1 MKIQTLFQDI
11 GIIKEKYKGE
21 VMKRS
26 LFIKSAT
33 MLAIM
38 GCNFSSVPTMNE
50 KTGIVTTA
58 LAAGPASYL
67 TEEQVIPLMK
77 KIPID
82 TSGYVVED
90 IYLDETIAFGQNGA
104 VWTSYWVKEKGKNES
119 LYIDVDA
126 KTGKLVQF
134 TKSTVD
140 KPKETAVDII
150 SEEEALEKAEAF
162 INTVAPEV
170 QGHISKAN
178 EYQVDDPTPP
188 QVMNHVFYFV
198 RVENEIP
205 FLENYLQVIVDSQ
218 GEIGSYSRKWY
229 DGELPS
235 PVPVITAEEAGR
247 RWDESVKPA
256 LHYVYTGEQIGKY
269 GLPQKKMILAYGY
282 DEKAPIFIDAMTNQP
297 MTFLGESISQ
307 QSPMIPI
314 GTSIR
319 MMAKDQKKLTDDE
332 KREKAD
338 KIALTMFQAMPDHQT
353 KVGSSTAISWNGF
366 GEVSSSSAKSFYYVR
381 PAQGK
386 EKAMKF
392 NLGIDDF
399 GEVTSFSVEEEHS
412 ETENRIYPNPIPYE
426 KAQAIATE
434 FMKKLYPDRQG
445 ELYAIQLP
453 PIEESKKWLF
463 ERNGG
468 YYITFGWLKQ
478 GIPVQNLEAGVTV
491 DPVSGEVKGIYN
503 FPSYQSLERI
513 QGQKPGIDVNKAKQV
528 EKGNKELRLT
538 YFMPHPEWRHG
549 TYLVSREPKL
559 VYRMVGD
566 DGVVDAVSGKW
577 VSYTAYKQS
586 KIPEDIAAHPHYLEL
601 LYAVKDGYFPIT
613 NSKLE
618 PDQPVTRGEFL
629 RILLKAQ
636 QSHDFFPDYYEVA
649 GEEQFFADIDKGHP
663 LYETVQVALE
673 RGLIQATTSNKQFDP
688 DRNLTN
694 AGANEMIAGLLQG
707 NREKKVALPVV
718 TTGQPTK
725 ILTKADVARLLME
738 LNSYAKSIDKE

>member
-1 MKIQTLFQDI
+1 MN
-11 GIIKEKYKGE
+11 
-21 VMKRS
+21 RS

-38 GCNFSSVPTMNE
+38 GCNFSSVPAMNE

-82 TSGYVVED
+82 TNGYIVED

-104 VWTSYWVKEKGKNES
+104 VWTSYWVKEKGGNES

-134 TKSTVD
+134 TKSTD
-140 KPKETAVDII
+140 DQNKEAAVDII
-150 SEEEALEKAEAF
+150 SEEEALKKAEAF

-178 EYQVDDPTPP
+178 EYQVDDSTPP
-188 QVMNHVFYFV
+188 QVMNHVFHFV

-218 GEIGSYSRKWY
+218 GEIGTYSRKWY

-235 PVPVITAEEAGR
+235 PVPAISAEEAGR

-269 GLPQKKMILAYGY
+269 GFPQKKMILAYAY
-282 DEKAPIFIDAMTNQP
+282 DEKAPVFIDAMTNQP
-297 MTFLGESISQ
+297 MTILGESISQ
-307 QSPMIPI
+307 HSRISI
-314 GTSIR
+314 GTSTR
-319 MMAKDQKKLTDDE
+319 TLGKEQKKLTD
-332 KREKAD
+332 
-338 KIALTMFQAMPDHQT
+338 
-353 KVGSSTAISWNGF
+353 
-366 GEVSSSSAKSFYYVR
+366 
-381 PAQGK
+381 
-386 EKAMKF
+386 
-392 NLGIDDF
+392 
-399 GEVTSFSVEEEHS
+399 
-412 ETENRIYPNPIPYE
+412 
-426 KAQAIATE
+426 
-434 FMKKLYPDRQG
+434 PDRQG
-445 ELYAIQLP
+445 ELYAIHLP
-453 PIEESKKWLF
+453 PTEESKKWLF
-463 ERNGG
+463 KRNGG
-468 YYITFGWLKQ
+468 YYISFGWLKQ
-478 GIPVQNLEAGVTV
+478 GIPVQNLETGVTV
-491 DPVSGEVKGIYN
+491 DPVNGEVKGMHI
-503 FPSYQSLERI
+503 FPAYQPLEMIQVQKARI
-513 QGQKPGIDVNKAKQV
+513 DEQKAKQV

-538 YFMPHPEWRHG
+538 YFMPHSEWRNG

-566 DGVVDAVSGKW
+566 DGVVDADSGKW

-586 KIPEDIAAHPHYLEL
+586 KIPKDIAVHPHYLEL
-601 LYAVKDGYFPIT
+601 LYAVKDGYFPVT
-613 NSKLE
+613 NSKLD

-636 QSHDFFPDYYEVA
+636 QSYDFFPDYYEVA
-649 GEEQFFADIDKGHP
+649 GDEQFFTDIDKGHP
-663 LYETVQVALE
+663 LYETVQDAIE
-673 RGLIQATTSNKQFDP
+673 RGLIQKTTSNKQFDP

-707 NREKKVALPVV
+707 NREKKEALSVA
-718 TTGQPTK
+718 GQPTK

-738 LNSYAKSIDKE
+738 LKAYAKSIDKE

>member
-1 MKIQTLFQDI
+1 
-11 GIIKEKYKGE
+11 
-21 VMKRS
+21 MKRS

-38 GCNFSSVPTMNE
+38 GCYFSSVPMMNE

-58 LAAGPASYL
+58 LAAGPSSYL

-77 KIPID
+77 KILID
-82 TSGYVVED
+82 TTGYAVED
-90 IYLDETIAFGQNGA
+90 IYLDETIALGQNGA
-104 VWTSYWVKEKGKNES
+104 VWTSYWVKEKGGNERI
-119 LYIDVDA
+119 YIDVDA
-126 KTGKLVQF
+126 TTGKLVQF
-134 TKSTVD
+134 TRFMD
-140 KPKETAVDII
+140 DNPKETAVGII
-150 SEEEALEKAEAF
+150 SEKEALKKAEAF
-162 INTVAPEV
+162 INAVAPEV

-178 EYQVDDPTPP
+178 EYQVDDSLPP
-188 QVMNHVFYFV
+188 QVMNHVFHFV

-235 PVPVITAEEAGR
+235 PVPAISAEEAGR
-247 RWDESVKPA
+247 RWDESLKPA

-269 GLPQKKMILAYGY
+269 GLPQKKMILAYAY
-282 DEKAPIFIDAMTNQP
+282 DEKAPVFIDAMTNQP

-314 GTSIR
+314 GTSTR
-319 MMAKDQKKLTDDE
+319 TMGKEHKKLTDYE
-332 KREKAD
+332 KSEKAD
-338 KIALTMFQAMPDHQT
+338 EIARTMFQAERDHQT
-353 KVGSSTAISWNGF
+353 SGSIAAVSWDGF
-366 GEVSSSSAKSFYYVR
+366 GEGSSSRATAFHYVR

-386 EKAMKF
+386 EKAMRF
-392 NLGIDDF
+392 HLGMDDY

-426 KAQAIATE
+426 KAQAIAAD
-434 FMKKLYPDRQG
+434 FIKKFYPDRQG
-445 ELYAIQLP
+445 ELYAIHLP
-453 PIEESKKWLF
+453 PTEESKKWLF
-463 ERNGG
+463 QRNGG

-478 GIPVQNLEAGVTV
+478 GIPVQNLETGVTV
-491 DPVSGEVKGIYN
+491 DPVNGEVKGMYT
-503 FPSYQSLERI
+503 FPAYQSLEMI
-513 QGQKPGIDVNKAKQV
+513 QGQKAGIDEQKAKQV
-528 EKGNKELRLT
+528 EKGNKKLRLT
-538 YFMPHPEWRHG
+538 YFMPYPEWRNG

-566 DGVVDAVSGKW
+566 DGVVDADSGKW

-601 LYAVKDGYFPIT
+601 LYAVKDGYFPVI
-613 NSKLE
+613 NSQLD

-636 QSHDFFPDYYEVA
+636 QSYDFFPDEYEVA
-649 GEEQFFADIDKGHP
+649 GEKQFFTDIDKAHP
-663 LYETVQVALE
+663 LYETVQDAIE
-673 RGLIQATTSNKQFDP
+673 RGLIQATTSNKQFGP

-694 AGANEMIAGLLQG
+694 VEANEMISRLLKG
-707 NREKKVALPVV
+707 SGDKKGALSVFS
-718 TTGQPTK
+718 TGQPTK
-725 ILTKADVARLLME
+725 IMTKADVARLLME
-738 LNSYAKSIDKE
+738 LKSYADSTKQE